1 MNEKNIEIIKQKER
15 ANFWYKQKKSQ
26 IVKEIF
32 LKIYRNDYPEELSI
46 DSFVTMTDLRNIVKY
61 LKIKPG
67 ETFLDIGC
75 GKAGPGL
82 WIARETNANYVGIDL
97 SEVAIDLAKKLIP
110 EFGLENKAEFHVM
123 NISSAIFPNSYFDGA
138 VSVDTLT
145 YIQDKAKS
153 ISEIARIL
161 RSDASFVFTFWE
173 TPTTLNDYR
182 PILQESGF
190 EIIIYT
196 EILNWKQ
203 RQYEVYKKIIESK
216 DILIREMGKEG
227 SLLWIEEATE
237 RLPLLKDWRKIF
249 GVVKKKK

>member
-1 MNEKNIEIIKQKER
+1 MNEKNLEILKQEER
-15 ANFWYKQKKSQ
+15 ANFWYQQKKSQ
-26 IVKEIF
+26 IVQEIF
-32 LKIYRNDYPEELSI
+32 RKFYGNDYPEDLAI

-82 WIARETNANYVGIDL
+82 WIAREINANYVGIDL
-97 SEVAIDLAKKLIP
+97 SEVAIDLAKKRIP
-110 EFGLENKAEFHVM
+110 EFGLENKVEFHVM
-123 NISSAIFPNSYFDGA
+123 NICSTSFPNSYFDGA

-145 YIQDKAKS
+145 YVQDKVKG

-161 RSDASFVFTFWE
+161 RSDASLIFTCWE
-173 TPTTLNDYR
+173 TPTTIKDYR
-182 PILQESGF
+182 PILQECGF
-190 EIIIYT
+190 EILTYK

-203 RQYEVYKKIIESK
+203 RQYKVYKKIIESK
-216 DILIREMGKEG
+216 DILISEMGKEG
-227 SLLWIEEATE
+227 SLPWIEEATE
-237 RLPLLKDWRKIF
+237 RLPLLKDWRRIF